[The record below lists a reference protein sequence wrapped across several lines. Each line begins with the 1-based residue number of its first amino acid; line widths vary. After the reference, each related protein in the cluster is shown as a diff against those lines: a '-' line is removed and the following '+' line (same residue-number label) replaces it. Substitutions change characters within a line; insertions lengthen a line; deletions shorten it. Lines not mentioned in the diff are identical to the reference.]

1 MGLEAGAGDL
11 DLEAL
16 VAGVLEQ
23 LATLS
28 GQNHVQRQGLAQ
40 RDREAGC
47 TDDCVAS
54 LFVPAMSSSYSGE
67 DLEHARA
74 GIGAGAEQR
83 DRHRGALEAEAPTG
97 MKAIVGSEMGRNH
110 ITRRIGLAALVLTPL
125 LALISM
131 AGQAAGYSPG
141 CGQIPIVGGIPP
153 WGFHTGPPI
162 GETGSF
168 ARGHGQINL
177 EANTVS
183 GILCQE
189 DRGRNQ
195 PTRAITMTVEHHL
208 VYHSHYAVMWG
219 FPGNIMKIILRV
231 RASND
236 PKCKVGTVGRATLF
250 ASYNGVRSDSVQ
262 FTFPAACKD
271 HDHLYHGPQVNNQVP
286 PL

>member
-1 MGLEAGAGDL
+1 M
-11 DLEAL
+11 
-16 VAGVLEQ
+16 
-23 LATLS
+23 
-28 GQNHVQRQGLAQ
+28 
-40 RDREAGC
+40 
-47 TDDCVAS
+47 
-54 LFVPAMSSSYSGE
+54 M
-67 DLEHARA
+67 
-74 GIGAGAEQR
+74 
-83 DRHRGALEAEAPTG
+83 
-97 MKAIVGSEMGRNH
+97 RNH
-110 ITRRIGLAALVLTPL
+110 ITRRIGLAILTLTPL
-125 LALISM
+125 LAFISM

-141 CGQIPIVGGIPP
+141 CGQIPIVYGIPP

-162 GETGSF
+162 GQAGSF

-189 DRGRNQ
+189 DRGG
-195 PTRAITMTVEHHL
+195 AITMTVEHHL

-219 FPGNIMKIILRV
+219 FPGNIMKIIIRV

-262 FTFPAACKD
+262 FFFPAACKD
-271 HDHLYHGPQVNNQVP
+271 QDHLYHGTQVNNQVP